1 MSKLHEVKK
10 LGQSIWLDNLSRTII
25 KEGELA
31 KLVNEEGVSGIT
43 SNPAIFQKAL
53 TDSPYYQAQ
62 IAQLK
67 AAIPDAETRYEALII
82 PDIQDACDI
91 LLATYQATQGDD
103 GYVSLEV
110 SPTLAHD
117 ANATIAAAQRLHAA
131 VNRPNVLIKI
141 PATPAGLVA
150 FEQLISIGISV
161 NITLLFSI
169 SQTIRT
175 FEAYIRGLR
184 QFTAQGGDGRTVKAV
199 ASLFLSRV
207 DSHIDPRL
215 AAINTPAALALQG
228 RCALAMSKLAY
239 QRYKQIFH
247 GEYFTDLA
255 NQGCRPQYLLWAST
269 GTKNKAYSD
278 VQYLDNLIGAETIN
292 TVPGATLDAFRDH
305 GTVANTVEQDVD
317 LAQADYLALESLG
330 IFADEVGEIL
340 QQEGLKIFADA
351 YDQILVSC

>member
-31 KLVNEEGVSGIT
+31 KLVNEDGVTGIT

-53 TDSPYYQAQ
+53 TESPYYKEQFD
-62 IAQLK
+62 QLK
-67 AAIPDAETRYEALII
+67 LTTPDPEMRYEAMVI
-82 PDIQDACDI
+82 PDIQAACDI
-91 LLATYQATQGDD
+91 LLATYKASDGDD

-110 SPTLAHD
+110 SPNLAND
-117 ANATIAAAQRLHAA
+117 AEGTIAAAKRLHAE
-131 VNRPNVLIKI
+131 VNRPNLLIKI
-141 PATPAGLVA
+141 PATPAGLIA
-150 FEQLISIGISV
+150 FEQVIGMGISV

-169 SQTIRT
+169 TQTVRT

-184 QFTAQGGDGRTVKAV
+184 IYLANGGNGRNIKAV

-207 DSHIDPRL
+207 DSNIDPRL

-228 RCALAMSKLAY
+228 HAALAISKLAY

-247 GEYFTDLA
+247 GDYFADLA
-255 NQGCRPQYLLWAST
+255 KAGCRPQYLLWAST

-278 VQYLDNLIGAETIN
+278 VKYLDNLIGAETVN

-305 GTVANTVEQDVD
+305 GTVSDTVEKGVDVS
-317 LAQADYLALESLG
+317 QADYLALEGMG
-330 IFADEVGEIL
+330 IYADEVGETL
-340 QQEGLKIFADA
+340 QLEGVKIFVDA
-351 YDQILVSC
+351 YQQILATC

>member
-62 IAQLK
+62 LAQLK
-67 AAIPDAETRYEALII
+67 ATIPDAETRYEALII

-91 LLATYQATQGDD
+91 LLATYHATQGDD

-150 FEQLISIGISV
+150 FEQLISTGISI

-228 RCALAMSKLAY
+228 HCALAMSKLAY

-278 VQYLDNLIGAETIN
+278 VKYLDNLIGAETIN